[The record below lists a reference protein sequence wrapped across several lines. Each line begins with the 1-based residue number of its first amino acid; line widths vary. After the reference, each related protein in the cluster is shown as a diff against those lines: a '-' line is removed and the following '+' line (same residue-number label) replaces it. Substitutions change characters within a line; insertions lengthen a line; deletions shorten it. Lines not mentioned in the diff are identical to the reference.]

1 MSYKKAD
8 DILPQALL
16 IAVQQY
22 IDGEYMYIPRK
33 ADSKLPWGA
42 NTDTRKIVN
51 ARNREI
57 LIKRLAGCSVGDLAE
72 QYFLSGKAI
81 YKILNAKRNG
91 WFSPYFPGYAYP

>member
-1 MSYKKAD
+1 MSYKKAN
-8 DILPQALL
+8 DILPHTLL

-42 NTDTRKIVN
+42 NTDTRKMIK

-57 LIKRLAGCSVGDLAE
+57 RDKRLKGCSVGDLSE
-72 QYFLSGKAI
+72 QYFLSEKAI
-81 YKILNAKRNG
+81 YKILKANKHD
-91 WFSPYFPGYAYP
+91 